1 MREKAN
7 EASTRNPSPQMIF
20 RTLLLTFA
28 LVTPALA
35 QKAKKSDQHVILISL
50 DGFPAWLWNDESL
63 QVPNLRKLAAE
74 GASTKAMTVSN
85 PSITWINHT
94 TLVTGVEPR
103 KHGVL
108 FNGLLVR
115 QGDSKPPK
123 IEQWVDK
130 TKLVFA
136 PTIYDVAHET
146 GLTTAES
153 DWVAVTRAKT
163 IDWSFAE
170 LPTADGVIEKEMIA
184 AGTIKPDH
192 IAWMQLGPQRK
203 SVTFLDN
210 MWTQAAIHIF
220 KKHKPNLLIYHTLN
234 TDATHHTYGPGS
246 MASHTALAYAD
257 RLVGDLVKAVDD
269 SGLRSRTT
277 FFIATDHGFKK
288 VTKIILPNVVLKK
301 AGLAQGIGPTINS
314 CDAYAMTQGGMAL
327 VYITNPARKAEL
339 LPKLKEMLAQTEGV
353 ERVVDGEDGHTLGMP
368 TPDENPGMGDLVLYA
383 KAGYAFKNDAAGDA
397 AVVPSVNYGGTHGY
411 FNGDPELDGIFIASG
426 HGIKKGVV
434 LERMANLD
442 VAPTMAKL
450 MGLKMPKMDGR
461 VLDEILSSA
470 DKR

>member
-1 MREKAN
+1 
-7 EASTRNPSPQMIF
+7 MISKTSLLALALSAT
-20 RTLLLTFA
+20 TLLTA
-28 LVTPALA
+28 APD
-35 QKAKKSDQHVILISL
+35 KNNHVILISL

-63 QVPNLRKLAAE
+63 QVPNLRKLAAQ

-115 QGDSKPPK
+115 QGDGKPPK

-136 PTIYDVAHET
+136 PTIYDIAHEA

-163 IDWSFAE
+163 INWSFPE
-170 LPTADGVIEKEMIA
+170 LPTVEGPIEQEMIA
-184 AGTIKPDH
+184 AGMMKPEYVN
-192 IAWMQLGPQRK
+192 WMQLGPQRK

-210 MWTQAAIHIF
+210 MWTNAAIHIF
-220 KKHKPNLLIYHTLN
+220 KTHKPNLLLFHTLN

-277 FFIATDHGFKK
+277 FFISTDHGFKK

-301 AGLAQGIGPTINS
+301 AGLAQGLGPTINT
-314 CDAYAMTQGGMAL
+314 CDAYSMTQGGMAF
-327 VYITNPARKAEL
+327 VYVTNLARKAEL
-339 LPKLKEMLAQTEGV
+339 LPKLKEMFSQTEGV
-353 ERVVDGEDGHTLGMP
+353 DRVIDGNDGNTLGMP
-368 TPDENPGMGDLVLYA
+368 TPEENAGMGDLVLYP
-383 KAGYAFKNDAAGDA
+383 KPGHAFRNDAAGDA
-397 AVVPSVNYGGTHGY
+397 VVTPSVNYGGTHGY

-426 HGIKKGVV
+426 RGIKNGVV

-442 VAPTMAKL
+442 VAPTMARV
-450 MGLKMPKMDGR
+450 MGLKFPNADGR
-461 VLDEILSSA
+461 VLEEIL
-470 DKR
+470 RP